1 MHSFAATLSLPS
13 FRFLSC
19 LSCPPVAAAP
29 AADAAS
35 AATGFQALYRGIA
48 VSLACKQSCILS
60 FAVTRSPDQRE
71 GSEGRGLKE
80 RSEKG
85 LPCAG
90 EAFDRR
96 RRKGEAKVTR
106 GTPVKGS
113 TRGERHWQQQ
123 QQQREV
129 NARLCSW
136 SLVQTRASDH
146 RLTFSFAFR
155 ERLLANKRARETRHL
170 RFERLL
176 SFRFTFPRLVRRR
189 SPVPLTSG
197 SGHSLSSC
205 LCLLPRVCTSSLFLS
220 S

>member
-1 MHSFAATLSLPS
+1 M
-13 FRFLSC
+13 
-19 LSCPPVAAAP
+19 
-29 AADAAS
+29 
-35 AATGFQALYRGIA
+35 
-48 VSLACKQSCILS
+48 
-60 FAVTRSPDQRE
+60 
-71 GSEGRGLKE
+71 
-80 RSEKG
+80 
-85 LPCAG
+85 PCAG

-136 SLVQTRASDH
+136 SLVQTCASDH

-155 ERLLANKRARETRHL
+155 ERLLGNKRARETRHL

-176 SFRFTFPRLVRRR
+176 SSLGHRMKGSETRVRKREARKRLPCVSDSKGRIEGQTQRQPTCCIAMEAAGR
-189 SPVPLTSG
+189 QVG
-197 SGHSLSSC
+197 KRWQQVLSQ
-205 LCLLPRVCTSSLFLS
+205 RAE
-220 S
+220 